1 MPNKMTDNEIIKALE
16 NQANER
22 RCIHEQYEQACGMW
36 CKYHHKWCAD
46 MSGRD
51 DKHNCAEYIPIYPIK
66 MAKSILD
73 LINRQKAENSNLT
86 SHLTSLQN
94 DLTSAKAEIEGLQ
107 KENHWFAD
115 IGKMYSEVRAEAV
128 KEFAERLKA
137 IIIKCPKNFISI
149 TAKDIDNLLK
159 EMGVEL

>member
-1 MPNKMTDNEIIKALE
+1 MPNKMCQTEDEFINEVTEAY
-16 NQANER
+16 NQNLGAGCYVGGLLR
-22 RCIHEQYEQACGMW
+22 I
-36 CKYHHKWCAD
+36 
-46 MSGRD
+46 
-51 DKHNCAEYIPIYPIK
+51 
-66 MAKSILD
+66 
-73 LINRQKAENSNLT
+73 INRQKAENINLNG
-86 SHLTSLQN
+86 HLEQLKSRYDN
-94 DLTSAKAEIEGLQ
+94 ARAEIERLQ

-159 EMGVEL
+159 ELVGEGDTSLANKIKGE